1 MMKRNEEKVPGFDEI
16 VFANRNKEYG
26 AYTLRKSYKSVTS
39 LSVLGTLAF
48 TTIIIILL
56 TLTAKPATGGEGKE
70 IIVIVQPENF
80 KPPQVNAPEVKP
92 PKELIQALRNTQPKV
107 VDDTTMVTDIIPITD
122 ALISITEN
130 GDLNDTVTYIEPT
143 DNIVPPEKETF
154 IWVEE
159 MPEYPDG
166 SDALLQY
173 IGRNLNYP
181 QEAID
186 NNTQGRVFLKFVV
199 TEDGSVGEIVLLK
212 GVDPL
217 LDQEAIRVTR
227 TIPKFKPGKQNGV
240 PVRVWLS
247 LPVLFQ
253 LKQQ

>member
-1 MMKRNEEKVPGFDEI
+1 MMKRNEEKVPDFDEI
-16 VFANRNKEYG
+16 IFANRNKEYG
-26 AYTLRKSYKSVTS
+26 AYTLRKRYKAVTS

-48 TTIIIILL
+48 TTIIILL
-56 TLTAKPATGGEGKE
+56 LSLTTKPATGVKGKE
-70 IIVIVQPENF
+70 VIIIIQPENF

-92 PKELIQALRNTQPKV
+92 PKELLKKLRNTPPEV
-107 VDDTTMVTDIIPITD
+107 VDDTAMVTDNIPLTD
-122 ALISITEN
+122 ALIISTEN

-154 IWVEE
+154 VRVEE
-159 MPEYPDG
+159 MPEYPG
-166 SDALLQY
+166 GNNALLQY
-173 IGRNLNYP
+173 IGRNMKYP

-217 LDQEAIRVTR
+217 LDQEAIRVTG
-227 TIPKFKPGKQNGV
+227 TIPRFKPGKQNGV
-240 PVRVWLS
+240 PVRVWHS

>member
-1 MMKRNEEKVPGFDEI
+1 MMKRNEEKVPDFDEI
-16 VFANRNKEYG
+16 IFANRNKEYG
-26 AYTLRKSYKSVTS
+26 AYTLRKRYKAVAS
-39 LSVLGTLAF
+39 LSALGTLAF

-56 TLTAKPATGGEGKE
+56 SFTTKPATGIKGKE
-70 IIVIVQPENF
+70 IIIIVQPENF
-80 KPPQVNAPEVKP
+80 KPPQVEAPEVKP
-92 PKELIQALRNTQPKV
+92 PKELLKTLRNTAPKV
-107 VDDTTMVTDIIPITD
+107 VDDTSMVTENIPITD
-122 ALISITEN
+122 VLILNSEN

-143 DNIVPPEKETF
+143 DNIIPLEKETF
-154 IWVEE
+154 VWVEE
-159 MPEYPDG
+159 MPEYPG
-166 SDALLQY
+166 GNNALLQY
-173 IGRNLNYP
+173 IGSNIKYP

-212 GVDPL
+212 GIDPL
-217 LDQEAIRVTR
+217 LDQEAIRVTG
-227 TIPKFKPGKQNGV
+227 TIPRFKPGKQNGI